1 MADFMNFPTPR
12 ERVLTY
18 GNTTIGIIPE
28 ICLVSHFQVGSWQV
42 LYRPTETGNIR
53 RWGLPLMIPNFSR
66 LKDGIFKEKGT
77 TLPIHG
83 FGRDLPWTVIEIDTT
98 SPTGWA
104 KPGRS
109 LPFRSAETKSRG
121 AASLQSG
128 ISPSLPV
135 GIRSSTTHLA
145 MQLSSSDAT
154 RPDYPYEFTFTAT
167 ITAGE
172 GTLTYTLLM
181 ENHSSEPMPI
191 APGFHPYFAVTQ
203 SEKANVVTGGPPGFD
218 THAFD
223 WVQHIPDNSYPFPH
237 EVTLQFPRRGTLTMS
252 ELPQDG
258 SYALANMQVWSEPP
272 TRPDHDFICFEPTVG
287 SEDAL
292 NRPADRLNIATRST
306 GKIVLQLRAQP
317 L

>member
-1 MADFMNFPTPR
+1 MYPPLSYLTISLLDKGYIVYHNNCQTAYNSISSICRQPSKRNSSRHSGSEMGRPHRNQSDRKGRPYHTTVALAKRVYCRGHSRGRPGSCLLWPFRRVYNKPKTGFGWMKTMADFMNFPTPR
-12 ERVLTY
+12 ERVLRY
-18 GNTTIGIIPE
+18 GNTSIGIIPD
-28 ICLVSHFQVGSWQV
+28 ICLVSHFQVGTWRV
-42 LYRPTETGNIR
+42 LYRPDETGNVK

-83 FGRDLPWTVIEIDTT
+83 FGRDLPWTVIEIGTT

-109 LPFRSAETKSRG
+109 P
-121 AASLQSG
+121 
-128 ISPSLPV
+128 LPV
-135 GIRSSTTHLA
+135 GIRSSTVHLA

-181 ENHSSEPMPI
+181 ENHSSETMPI

-203 SEKANVVTGGPPGFD
+203 SEKAN
-218 THAFD
+218 
-223 WVQHIPDNSYPFPH
+223 
-237 EVTLQFPRRGTLTMS
+237 
-252 ELPQDG
+252 
-258 SYALANMQVWSEPP
+258 
-272 TRPDHDFICFEPTVG
+272 
-287 SEDAL
+287 
-292 NRPADRLNIATRST
+292 
-306 GKIVLQLRAQP
+306 
-317 L
+317 

>member
-1 MADFMNFPTPR
+1 MGKPFDDFMNFPTAR
-12 ERVLTY
+12 EHVLTY
-18 GNTTIGIIPE
+18 GNTTIGIIPD
-28 ICLVSHFQVGSWQV
+28 ICLVSHLQVGSWQV

-83 FGRDLPWTVIEIDTT
+83 FGRDLPWTVIE
-98 SPTGWA
+98 
-104 KPGRS
+104 
-109 LPFRSAETKSRG
+109 L
-121 AASLQSG
+121 
-128 ISPSLPV
+128 
-135 GIRSSTTHLA
+135 STTYLA

-191 APGFHPYFAVTQ
+191 APGFHP
-203 SEKANVVTGGPPGFD
+203 
-218 THAFD
+218 
-223 WVQHIPDNSYPFPH
+223 
-237 EVTLQFPRRGTLTMS
+237 R
-252 ELPQDG
+252 
-258 SYALANMQVWSEPP
+258 
-272 TRPDHDFICFEPTVG
+272 VG

-292 NRPADRLNIATRST
+292 NRPADRLNIATQST

>member
-1 MADFMNFPTPR
+1 MVDFMHFPMAR
-12 ERVLTY
+12 ERVLSC
-18 GNTTIGIIPE
+18 GVTTVSVIPE
-28 ICLVSHFQVGSWQV
+28 ICLVSHFQVGSWPV
-42 LYRPTETGNIR
+42 LYRPMETGNVK

-66 LKDGIFKEKGT
+66 LKDGIFKDKHT

-83 FGRDLPWTVIEIDTT
+83 FGRNLSWTVVNGEDDTT
-98 SPTGWA
+98 RLS
-104 KPGRS
+104 
-109 LPFRSAETKSRG
+109 
-121 AASLQSG
+121 
-128 ISPSLPV
+128 
-135 GIRSSTTHLA
+135 

-167 ITAGE
+167 ITLGE
-172 GTLTYTLLM
+172 ETLTYSLVM

-203 SEKANVVTGGPPGFD
+203 SEKADVVTSGPPGFD

-223 WVQHIPDNSYPFPH
+223 WVQHIPDNPYPFPH
-237 EVTLQFPRRGTLTMS
+237 QVTLQFPRRGTLTMS

-292 NRPADRLNIATRST
+292 NRPADRLNIATRSI